1 VTTVII
7 PAHNEAQVIE
17 RLLKRITEDAQP
29 GELEIIVVA
38 NGCTDK
44 TADIAAA
51 CGPMVRAVSIATP
64 SKHEAFLAGDRLAT
78 DFPRIYVDADVEIGT
93 EDLRAL
99 AEALGKPG
107 VLAVGPSRFLEL
119 TDSPLLVRWYYD
131 VWQRLPAVRDGLF
144 GRGVIG
150 LDAAGHARV
159 TALPRLMSDDLGWSL
174 AFSDNERLVVGQA
187 RVVLRVPRTIADL
200 LRRRTR
206 AATGVAQLEST
217 EGAPSSTART
227 RPADLL
233 AMARQEP
240 QMIPRILVFA
250 AMALAAKRQGSKAA
264 RRGDYST
271 WLRDEGS
278 RCS

>member
-1 VTTVII
+1 MTTVII
-7 PAHNEAQVIE
+7 PAHNEARVIK
-17 RLLKRITEDAQP
+17 RLLKRLTEDAHP

-51 CGPMVRAVSIATP
+51 CGPMVQAISIATP
-64 SKHEAFLAGDRLAT
+64 SKHEAFQAGDRLAN
-78 DFPRIYVDADVEIGT
+78 DFPRIYVDADVEIGI
-93 EDLRAL
+93 DDIRAL
-99 AEALGKPG
+99 ADALGKPG
-107 VLAVGPSRFLEL
+107 VLAVGPSRFLEAA
-119 TDSPLLVRWYYD
+119 DSPLLVRWYYD

-150 LDAAGHARV
+150 LDAAGHAR
-159 TALPRLMSDDLGWSL
+159 TATLPQLMSDDLGWSL
-174 AFSDNERLVVGQA
+174 AFSDGERLVVGQA
-187 RVVLRVPRTIADL
+187 RVVLRLPRTTADL

-233 AMARQEP
+233 AIARQEP

-250 AMALAAKRQGSKAA
+250 AIAVAAKWQGSKAT

-271 WLRDEGS
+271 WLRDESS
-278 RCS
+278 RS

>member
-17 RLLKRITEDAQP
+17 RLLTRITEDAQQ

-64 SKHEAFLAGDRLAT
+64 SKHEAFLAGDRLT
-78 DFPRIYVDADVEIGT
+78 NDFPRIYVDADVEIGT
-93 EDLRAL
+93 DDIRAL
-99 AEALGKPG
+99 ADALGKPG
-107 VLAVGPSRFLEL
+107 VLAVGPSRFLESA
-119 TDSPLLVRWYYD
+119 DSPVLVRWYYD

-150 LDAAGHARV
+150 LDAEGHARI

-174 AFSDNERLVVGQA
+174 AFSDSERLIVGQA
-187 RVVLRVPRTIADL
+187 RVMLRLPRTTADL

-233 AMARQEP
+233 AIARQGP

-250 AMALAAKRQGSKAA
+250 AMALAAKWQGNKAT

-271 WLRDEGS
+271 WLRDESS
-278 RCS
+278 RRS

>member
-1 VTTVII
+1 
-7 PAHNEAQVIE
+7 
-17 RLLKRITEDAQP
+17 
-29 GELEIIVVA
+29 
-38 NGCTDK
+38 
-44 TADIAAA
+44 
-51 CGPMVRAVSIATP
+51 
-64 SKHEAFLAGDRLAT
+64 
-78 DFPRIYVDADVEIGT
+78 
-93 EDLRAL
+93 
-99 AEALGKPG
+99 
-107 VLAVGPSRFLEL
+107 
-119 TDSPLLVRWYYD
+119 
-131 VWQRLPAVRDGLF
+131 
-144 GRGVIG
+144 
-150 LDAAGHARV
+150 
-159 TALPRLMSDDLGWSL
+159 
-174 AFSDNERLVVGQA
+174 
-187 RVVLRVPRTIADL
+187 VPRTIADL